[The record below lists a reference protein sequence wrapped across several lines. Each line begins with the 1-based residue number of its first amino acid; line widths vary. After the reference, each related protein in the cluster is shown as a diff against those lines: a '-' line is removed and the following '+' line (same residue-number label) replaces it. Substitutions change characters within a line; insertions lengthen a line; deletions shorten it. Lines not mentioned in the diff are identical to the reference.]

1 MVPLPPSVM
10 RFIDIYST
18 QNALYDTFK
27 FIVKVGKTVLK
38 CETCWWYR
46 QRFFSSC
53 QRGLFCCWC
62 RRSLMPVNT
71 LKEYCQ
77 DYNIDSKLDCGRT
90 SQFRARAEAIVHFR
104 EVEKSRT
111 KRAEERG
118 AQQVESDSPRG
129 VDCAHGGRPHK
140 YRLDTVQ
147 GGGHLHGQGKA
158 ERLGSLLL
166 LWLKSQDVYLHS
178 WGATITT
185 LFNHFVV

>member
-1 MVPLPPSVM
+1 MVSSALLLFLSARYVLLLLVPPISDASEHAE
-10 RFIDIYST
+10 R
-18 QNALYDTFK
+18 
-27 FIVKVGKTVLK
+27 VL
-38 CETCWWYR
+38 
-46 QRFFSSC
+46 S
-53 QRGLFCCWC
+53 
-62 RRSLMPVNT
+62 
-71 LKEYCQ
+71 

-147 GGGHLHGQGKA
+147 GGGHLHVQGKA

-166 LWLKSQDVYLHS
+166 LWLKSRDVYLHS
-178 WGATITT
+178 WDVTITT